1 MLNKYLLLHKADINS
16 AKYYS
21 QHSLDT
27 LYSFPWWGDSS
38 ISRISG

>member
-16 AKYYS
+16 TKYYS

-38 ISRISG
+38 IARMPG